1 MRFQVGAGPSGLVLA
16 LSLIKNGVPVRI
28 IDKERSNYKVGQ
40 KGSGIHPRTM
50 ELYKLLGVL
59 PDILEESGKS
69 HPLIMYEPDGVS
81 IKVRMPMSEEL
92 ESTPDRPIV
101 NPILIGQDA
110 HEQVLRNY
118 LAKFGCVVET
128 GTELVSFE
136 QGPDRVTTHLLKWND
151 ANERVPETVEVAWLV
166 GTDGG
171 RSTVRKQLGLTFM
184 GETKSAERWVVGD
197 VQVINSPLDQ
207 SYWHVW
213 GDASSRTVSLR
224 PYLKPGDDRYYVIA
238 AGPDLNRENMAS
250 GREGFIQEFR
260 QVTKRNDINFG
271 KMIFL
276 SQFQVNIRMVNKFG
290 VGRVFVAGD
299 AAHVHSPTGGQ
310 GINTGVLDAHNL
322 AWKLAL
328 VHKRLAPPS
337 LLETYNAERL
347 PVVAA
352 MLECTTEL
360 FNKTFKRAEDNHTGW
375 FRGYILRQFGVTYR
389 GSPIVVDETNP
400 GDEAV
405 DPYRSGL
412 DGRVQGGDRAPE
424 APGLVRADGEG
435 GGKVALFDSFGPAH
449 HTVLVFS
456 DDVKMRVEVL
466 DALRSYPSA
475 LVKPIV
481 VLPRNS
487 AVRAEG
493 GAGGML
499 RDEEGYAFKHYNVEE
514 GTSLVVVVRP
524 DGVVGARLHS
534 AEGLKL
540 YFRPILL

>member
-1 MRFQVGAGPSGLVLA
+1 MTDTVLIVGAGPSGLVLA

-40 KGSGIHPRTM
+40 KGSGVHPRTM
-50 ELYKLLGVL
+50 EVYKLLGVL

-92 ESTPDRPIV
+92 ESTPDRPII

-110 HEQVLRNY
+110 HEEVLRNH
-118 LAKFGCVVET
+118 LVKFGCVVET

-136 QGPDRVTTHLLKWND
+136 QSPDRVTAHLLKWND
-151 ANERVPETVEVAWLV
+151 ANEQVPETAEVAWLV

-171 RSTVRKQLGLTFM
+171 KSTVRKQLGLTFM

-197 VQVINSPLDQ
+197 IQVINSPLDQ
-207 SYWHVW
+207 SSWHVW

-224 PYLKPGDDRYYVIA
+224 PYLKPGDDRYYIIA
-238 AGPDLNRENMAS
+238 AGPELNRERMAS

-260 QVTKRNDINFG
+260 EITKRNDINFG
-271 KMIFL
+271 QVIFL
-276 SQFQVNIRMVNKFG
+276 SQFQVNVRMVNKFG

-310 GINTGVLDAHNL
+310 GINTGVLDTNNL

-328 VHKRLAPPS
+328 VHKHLAPPT

-360 FNKTFKRAEDNHTGW
+360 FNKTFKRADDNHTGW

-424 APGLVRADGEG
+424 APGLVDAD

-456 DDVKMRVEVL
+456 DDMKVHVEVL
-466 DALRSYPSA
+466 DRLGSYSPA
-475 LVKPIV
+475 LVKPIII
-481 VLPRNS
+481 LPKNS
-487 AVRAEG
+487 AVKAEG
-493 GAGGML
+493 DML
-499 RDEEGYAFKHYNVEE
+499 KDEEGYAYKHYNIED
-514 GTSLVVVVRP
+514 GTSLMVVVRP
-524 DGVVGARLHS
+524 DGVVGARLNT

-540 YFRPILL
+540 YFQPIFL